1 MAALTGGDKLM
12 AALEAI
18 DKRLATAGTG
28 PSVSAGFLAGGIYP
42 DNITSIPMVAFIQEF
57 GGRIERE
64 PSDPDEGGGQT
75 IYRKVNA
82 AGTAFLRNGRFV
94 KKEDSNFAST
104 HYVGAYVI
112 TIPPRPFFRNAIA
125 KYGPKWGEQMGLL
138 LKRFDFDA
146 SKTLNAMGNI
156 IQGQIQTSI
165 LDLRDPPLAPST
177 IRRKSQ
183 GKVSALAK
191 AIGGPAKPLIDTGLM
206 WNSVSYEVNGA

>member
-18 DKRLATAGTG
+18 DNRLATAGTG
-28 PSVSAGFLAGGIYP
+28 PSVSAGFLAGGTYP
-42 DNITSIPMVAFIQEF
+42 DGTSIPMVAAIQEF

-75 IYRKVNA
+75 IYRKVNKS
-82 AGTAFLRNGRFV
+82 GTAFLNNGRFV
-94 KKEDSNFAST
+94 KKDRSNFAST

-112 TIPPRPFFRNAIA
+112 TIPPRPFFRNAIK

-138 LKRFDFDA
+138 LKQFDFDA
-146 SKTLNAMGNI
+146 SKTLNEMGDI
-156 IQGQIQTSI
+156 IKGQIQTSI
-165 LDLRDPPLAPST
+165 LDLRDPRLAAST

-191 AIGGPAKPLIDTGLM
+191 AIGGPAKPLIESGDM
-206 WNSVSYEVNGA
+206 WNSVSYEVNGT

>member
-18 DKRLATAGTG
+18 DKRLTNAGTG
-28 PSVSAGFLAGGIYP
+28 PSVSAGFLAGGTYP
-42 DNITSIPMVAFIQEF
+42 DGTSIPMVAATQEF
-57 GGRIERE
+57 GGTIHRE
-64 PSDPDEGGGQT
+64 AGTTT
-75 IYRKVNA
+75 IYRKLSRD
-82 AGTAFLRNGRFV
+82 GTHFARNGRFV
-94 KKEDSNFAST
+94 KKSQSDFAST
-104 HYVGAYVI
+104 HATPAYTI
-112 TIPPRPFFRNAIA
+112 TIPPRPFFRNAI
-125 KYGPKWGEQMGLL
+125 KTYGPKWGEQMGLL
-138 LKRFDFDA
+138 LKRTEFDA
-146 SKTLNAMGNI
+146 SKSLHLMGEI

-191 AIGGPAKPLIDTGLM
+191 AIGGPAKPLIDTGVM